1 LRIWAFYALLAC
13 FAWGTTP
20 IAVKLLLPFMTPM
33 AIGFYRFLIASLIL
47 AILLILTGRA
57 RMIRATVSGRGLIHY
72 VVLGLLGAL
81 AFTALFFIGVQ
92 FTTAGKASLLVS
104 ANPIVTVVLAHI
116 FLGERTSARMM
127 AWTLLG
133 FLGVFLVLI
142 GDLQTLLGGNFL
154 GDLLSLGA
162 GISWAAFS
170 VAGKDWTRNHE
181 PSVSTSLVIFLGA
194 VLMAP
199 LNLVTS
205 SLGLPLSVYELALLL
220 YLGAFTAAAA
230 YLLWIKALKLAGPS
244 SVGVFQFTVPLV
256 TMVLDIAI
264 LGEAVD
270 TLTVGGFILVAASI
284 YQTLR

>member
-1 LRIWAFYALLAC
+1 LRTWAFYALLAC

-33 AIGFYRFLIASLIL
+33 AIAFHRFLIASLIL
-47 AILLILTGRA
+47 AVLLILTGRA
-57 RMIRATVSGRGLIHY
+57 RTIRAALSGRGLIHY
-72 VVLGLLGAL
+72 AVLSLLGAL

-104 ANPIVTVVLAHI
+104 ANPIITVVLAHI
-116 FLGERTSARMM
+116 FLGERTNARMIS
-127 AWTLLG
+127 WTLLG

-162 GISWAAFS
+162 GVSWAAFS
-170 VAGKDWTRNHE
+170 VAGKNWTRNHE
-181 PSVSTSLVIFLGA
+181 PSVSTSLVIFLGV
-194 VLMAP
+194 VLMSP

-205 SLGLPLSVYELALLL
+205 SLELPLSAYELTLLL

-230 YLLWIKALKLAGPS
+230 YLLWIKALTLAGAS
-244 SVGVFQFTVPLV
+244 SVGSFQFTVPLV
-256 TMVLDIAI
+256 TMLLDTAI
-264 LGEAVD
+264 LGEAID
-270 TLTVGGFILVAASI
+270 TWTVAGFLFVAASI